1 MLKTTTLAAATAI
14 TLALGFPAAFA
25 AGTTELPEANAAP
38 TPAAINAFQNAKTT
52 LPQAI
57 QAAEQH
63 SNGKAFDVSFTDQ
76 GGTPVYMIDTFH
88 NNTVWQGEVD
98 AGTGKVVGQGK

>member
-1 MLKTTTLAAATAI
+1 MHWREELPKIGGPLAAATAI
-14 TLALGFPAAFA
+14 
-25 AGTTELPEANAAP
+25 
-38 TPAAINAFQNAKTT
+38 NAFQNVKTT

-63 SNGKAFDVSFTDQ
+63 SNGKAFDVSFSDQ

-88 NNTVWQGEVD
+88 NNTVWQGEAD
-98 AGTGKVVGQGK
+98 AGTGKVVGQARRSRRANSIRRTRPSSRL